1 MPADGS
7 SSVESVSIK
16 LYDEAGNY
24 VATVEDTGDLGGI
37 KWQAHAKIEKFSPE
51 QTSRAAE
58 LHGVAEKDLLH
69 HHLYALNEEPDHGV
83 VEVPGNLL
91 TTAGLQRIT
100 NLIIGSGA
108 SAFTAAQSVVGVGDR
123 GGSASNTAAITDT
136 DLTAAASTSNRYL
149 QATDSAPTAVNGVLT
164 AVSTFASGNANFA
177 WNEWCWIISTGT
189 ITPGGVAIDSTHP
202 GSTGN
207 QMINHKTPSSS
218 LGTKASGATWVFT
231 SSVTLS
237 QVAFVHSSC
246 YTVITQVY

>member
-1 MPADGS
+1 MPSDGGS
-7 SSVESVSIK
+7 STEGASIVQ
-16 LYDEAGNY
+16 YDEAGNH
-24 VATVEDTGDLGGI
+24 VATIIDDGELNSGI
-37 KWQAHAKIEKFSPE
+37 TWEAHAKIEKFSPD
-51 QTSRAAE
+51 QTARAAE
-58 LHGVAEKDLLH
+58 LHGIAEEDLLH
-69 HHLYALNEEPDHGV
+69 THLYALGEEPEHGV

-108 SAFTAAQSVVGVGDR
+108 AAFTSTQSVIGVGDR
-123 GGSASNTAAITDT
+123 GGTASNTAAITDT

-164 AVSTFASGNANFA
+164 AISTFATGNANFA
-177 WNEWCWIISTGT
+177 WNEWCWVISTGT

-207 QMINHKTPSSS
+207 QILNHKTPASS

-231 SSVTLS
+231 TTVTLS
-237 QVAFVHSSC
+237 
-246 YTVITQVY
+246 